1 MSQFKDNWTLNT
13 GDLRGK
19 NCFLAKRTIT
29 GLTVK
34 NEGVEDVALTKDD
47 TYTFVFNQVAERQT
61 VTLPDATTCDNN
73 WRVEIINLDENHDLR
88 VIRYGNQAND
98 DPYFELVPSQSQKTF
113 ILVDNSSSIG
123 NWVYLKTSEVVL
135 DTAQVNFV
143 KYSTVNINYN
153 KIAADA
159 ESKRQLLLT
168 LPKGNALKSIKVKT
182 RTAFDSNVAISVGT
196 EDSPNLYINDYDL
209 TTAVADDNFIK
220 ELLEATL
227 SNDADKDVVA
237 TFTFETVPTVGNVD
251 ITLEYQAVFIPYRLS
266 SANFTINQPLGTI
279 FNYIFTDSVPNGY
292 VRLDGSQ
299 IPNFQEKYPAFYEKL
314 LLNPNSVISYYQW
327 LNEFNSKKSCG
338 KFAWNGTSLVVP
350 AINGYVRGTQN
361 PVESGQ
367 VILNTGNI
375 FWQQSGKEDATIF
388 YPYIMCIANSP
399 QQVDPFIFGGEV

>member
-1 MSQFKDNWTLNT
+1 MQFKDNWTLNT

-19 NCFLAKRTIT
+19 NCFLSQRTIT
-29 GLTVK
+29 GINIQNAGT
-34 NEGVEDVALTKDD
+34 EDLSLTKDD
-47 TYTFVFNQVAERQT
+47 KYTFVFNNVVEKQT
-61 VTLPDATTCDNN
+61 VTLPDATTCDLN

-98 DPYFELVPSQSQKTF
+98 NPYFELVPSQSQKTF
-113 ILVDNSSSIG
+113 ILVGNDSSIG
-123 NWVYLKTSEVVL
+123 NWIYLKTSEIVL
-135 DTAQVNFV
+135 DSAQVNFV
-143 KYSTVNINYN
+143 KYSKVNINYN
-153 KIAADA
+153 RISTADA
-159 ESKRQLLLT
+159 KRQLLLT
-168 LPKGNALKSIKVKT
+168 LPKGNALKSVKVKT
-182 RTAFDSNVAISVGT
+182 NTAFDSDVSVSIGT
-196 EDSPNLYINDYDL
+196 EDNPNIYIDHYSL
-209 TTAVADDNFIK
+209 TTAVADSNFIK
-220 ELLEATL
+220 ELLEATI
-227 SNDADKDVVA
+227 SNDSDKDVVA
-237 TFTFETVPTVGNVD
+237 TFYYGTVPTAGNVD

-279 FNYIFTDSVPNGY
+279 FNYIFTDTVPNGY

-299 IPNFQEKYPAFYEKL
+299 IPNFQDNYPAFYEKL
-314 LLNPNSVISYYQW
+314 LANPNSVISYYQW

-350 AINGYVRGTQN
+350 AINGYVRGTNN

-367 VILNTGNI
+367 VVLNTGNI